1 MLQQRRWAR
10 RWLYATT
17 CDLWQPSLASSA
29 AVEVVGRLLLSR
41 RTPLSEHKM
50 WLETTG
56 REFDQ
61 EVIEQLA
68 VTPKFVVRGEVLPSY
83 GHRSGIATSLQ
94 LFIAVTKL
102 VLPPLGSFERQRVNQ
117 DRRTSN
123 DEDTMCC
130 ICFPRPPLVA
140 FMKTTPLLRRH
151 HRQTLLLISEIFSTA
166 F

>member
-102 VLPPLGSFERQRVNQ
+102 VSNFCWISSLRTRWTVTLFC
-117 DRRTSN
+117 RRWARLSAN
-123 DEDTMCC
+123 G
-130 ICFPRPPLVA
+130 
-140 FMKTTPLLRRH
+140 
-151 HRQTLLLISEIFSTA
+151 
-166 F
+166 